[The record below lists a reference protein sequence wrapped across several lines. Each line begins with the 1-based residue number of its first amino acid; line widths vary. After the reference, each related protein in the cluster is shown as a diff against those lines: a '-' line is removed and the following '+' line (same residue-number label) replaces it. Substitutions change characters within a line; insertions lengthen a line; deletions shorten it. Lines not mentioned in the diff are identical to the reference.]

1 MFKVLLGIP
10 PSYCYTYDFPP
21 LGTPMLSGHL
31 KENGFEVLQQDYNM
45 RYLDYWKKKIFNG
58 QVPEG
63 ISTEESTVLVTELLN
78 RLFLQKGERGYYY
91 SCLFSPEPFGL
102 NYNDRTNSSFSF
114 VEKLLSS
121 EYFFPYIEDKKEN
134 TFLQF
139 FLEEDVLS
147 YIEQHKINLVGIS
160 ITAPSQVI
168 GAFSL
173 GYLIRKSL
181 PDVHV
186 ALGGQW
192 VSLYREELKKRPQW
206 QRFFDSIIIFEGE
219 TPLYSLAASL
229 SKNGNLSRVP
239 NLIYKSDSR
248 WKQSQVN
255 SKENLNGLACP
266 DFEGLPLKKYS
277 ASERKKGISLTYQT
291 ARECY
296 WNRCIYCVDLP
307 LPKQGYRER
316 EMDLVIADIKKL
328 TKSYS
333 MTYLEISNAV
343 ISPRQIRG
351 LSERILQEGMQFD
364 WWCFCRLESGFTK
377 ELFELAKRAGCQ
389 DIGFG
394 LESGNQRLLDF
405 INKGIN
411 LEVAK
416 RVIMD
421 CRNSG
426 IDINLQVML
435 GLPSE
440 TIQEALDTIKFL
452 IEFRDYISSVAFNI
466 YYVTPACQVHL
477 NPQRYEIDCKKYP
490 ATPFKFFHEFSHI
503 TGELSRDRAG
513 EFMDLYYKLLDK
525 KQNTNKD
532 IIPSDD
538 FAQEEDTSHYTLS
551 LSVGED
557 SVSLEYDFNN
567 QTKEGFISEK
577 SQVPTNV

>member
-1 MFKVLLGIP
+1 
-10 PSYCYTYDFPP
+10 
-21 LGTPMLSGHL
+21 MLSGYL

-45 RYLDYWKKKIFNG
+45 RYLDYWRKKIFNG

-63 ISTEESTVLVTELLN
+63 ISTEESSVLVTELLN
-78 RLFLQKGERGYYY
+78 RLFLQKNERGYYY
-91 SCLFSPEPFGL
+91 SFLFSPEPFGL

-121 EYFFPYIEDKKEN
+121 EYLFPYIEDKKEN

-173 GYLIRKSL
+173 GYLIKKSL

-229 SKNGNLSRVP
+229 CENSNLSRVP

-277 ASERKKGISLTYQT
+277 ASEGKKGISLTYQT

-316 EMDLVIADIKKL
+316 EMDLVISDIKKL
-328 TKSYS
+328 IKSYGL
-333 MTYLEISNAV
+333 TYLEISNAV
-343 ISPRQIRG
+343 ISPPQIRG

-394 LESGNQRLLDF
+394 LESGNQRMLDF

-421 CRNSG
+421 CRSSG
-426 IDINLQVML
+426 INVNLQVML

-466 YYVTPACQVHL
+466 YYVTPACQVYL
-477 NPQRYEIDCKKYP
+477 NPRLYEIDCKKYP

-532 IIPSDD
+532 TNSSDD
-538 FAQEEDTSHYTLS
+538 FAQEEDSSHYTLS

-557 SVSLEYDFNN
+557 SVCLEYDFNN

-577 SQVPTNV
+577 SQVPANV